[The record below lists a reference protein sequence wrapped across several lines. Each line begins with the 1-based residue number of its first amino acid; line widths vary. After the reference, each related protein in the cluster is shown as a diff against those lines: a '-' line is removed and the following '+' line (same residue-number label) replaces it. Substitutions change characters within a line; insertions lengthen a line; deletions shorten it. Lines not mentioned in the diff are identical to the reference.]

1 MEKQNQDYVVEAL
14 RNQGVPDSEIQTR
27 LMKAK
32 ISTSGA
38 YDPLTDSYKDK
49 SEYEPLVPSNVP
61 QMVADEAQPIS
72 DIAAVPSNLPPLFDG
87 SETDKDLDFLRS
99 ENWQALDNSDLYL
112 SGDEP
117 YQEPRFVYSRNGIK
131 FAPLTDIH
139 ALTGVAGSGKTWTF
153 VQLMAAALSGECGG
167 IKYEL
172 SDDIP
177 EPVILYVDTEQAH
190 DQTVLTMHRVLSL
203 IGWPIG
209 QKHPRFKVLALRE
222 VAEAQ
227 ERWRRVLKALYEVR
241 PTICYLDGALDL
253 VSDFNDNELCSQL
266 VYKCMQCASHY
277 DISIWCL
284 AHENPFGGKMTG
296 HLGSVLLRKV
306 SDVFGCE
313 KVVDEKHKTI
323 SFEVT
328 QKKARSRDVPSWKFR
343 VLPVGSYGQPEEISE
358 TEVSPS
364 EVEHISKMLAD
375 GQFDIKWPATLKQIK
390 GIFKSLGG
398 VTSSDVLQ
406 AYIQVARN
414 RRFIIPQEQS
424 EMDRGQ
430 KYPLFYLHDDLVRP
444 F

>member
-1 MEKQNQDYVVEAL
+1 
-14 RNQGVPDSEIQTR
+14 
-27 LMKAK
+27 
-32 ISTSGA
+32 
-38 YDPLTDSYKDK
+38 
-49 SEYEPLVPSNVP
+49 
-61 QMVADEAQPIS
+61 
-72 DIAAVPSNLPPLFDG
+72 
-87 SETDKDLDFLRS
+87 
-99 ENWQALDNSDLYL
+99 
-112 SGDEP
+112 
-117 YQEPRFVYSRNGIK
+117 
-131 FAPLTDIH
+131 
-139 ALTGVAGSGKTWTF
+139 
-153 VQLMAAALSGECGG
+153 
-167 IKYEL
+167 
-172 SDDIP
+172 
-177 EPVILYVDTEQAH
+177 
-190 DQTVLTMHRVLSL
+190 
-203 IGWPIG
+203 
-209 QKHPRFKVLALRE
+209 
-222 VAEAQ
+222 
-227 ERWRRVLKALYEVR
+227 
-241 PTICYLDGALDL
+241 
-253 VSDFNDNELCSQL
+253 
-266 VYKCMQCASHY
+266 
-277 DISIWCL
+277 
-284 AHENPFGGKMTG
+284 MTG